1 MNKLKNRAIILLY
14 ILIALFLF
22 IPFFLSIHSNITL
35 LHDCSNYMVNTLS
48 AFSDNNFY
56 VESNFYWRA
65 RMVVMFLVFIPINIA
80 YHFFHIESIDLLLKI
95 HAGTLSL
102 IPILLAIFSAN
113 LFNRGNQKYLGVIPL
128 LLLSI
133 GIFPVLP
140 YACCEAYIAVF
151 VSLIFFQYFYL
162 DINFK
167 KYDYIIFVFI
177 SLSLF
182 NLHEMIVPFYLIILW
197 TYLKNKNKTKL
208 LTFGLICHSL
218 AVLLYTIWAFTPIGP
233 NLLGSNAILATTYAF
248 SPIFFLGSKINPYIF
263 YYIFS
268 IIILI
273 INYFSKNI
281 KLPIFISFI
290 LLLVALFNIHN
301 YSFHILTWYRF
312 VCIYILI
319 VFCIFLLIKKDT
331 LKLNNFCKNSIPFL
345 VTTLFL
351 GNVFLCYIS
360 FLYIDFK
367 KELIETS
374 KEEIYYMQ
382 DAKDRFNK
390 FGYFYPAHVEQF
402 AYSIL
407 TINSAKNIGKTKGMI
422 ISHINHKD
430 VKPVYYEDTVRCQIG
445 ALSAKIK
452 TKFYDITEITK
463 QLEERKD

>member
-1 MNKLKNRAIILLY
+1 MDKLKNKAIILLY
-14 ILIALFLF
+14 IVIALFLF
-22 IPFFLSIHSNITL
+22 IPFFLSIYSNITL
-35 LHDCSNYMVNTLS
+35 LHDSSNYMVNTLS
-48 AFSDNNFY
+48 AFSNDNFY
-56 VESNFYWRA
+56 VENNFYWRA

-113 LFNRGNQKYLGVIPL
+113 LFNRANQKHLGIIPL

-162 DINFK
+162 DINLK
-167 KYDYIIFVFI
+167 KYDYIIFVLI

-197 TYLKNKNKTKL
+197 TYLKNKKKTKL

-233 NLLGSNAILATTYAF
+233 NLLGSNALLSTVYAF
-248 SPIFFLGSKINPYIF
+248 YPIFFLGKKINPYLL

-273 INYFSKNI
+273 VNYFSKNI
-281 KLPIFISFI
+281 KTPIFISFTFLI
-290 LLLVALFNIHN
+290 ITLVNINN
-301 YSFHILTWYRF
+301 YSFYLFTSYRF
-312 VCIYILI
+312 VCIYLLLL
-319 VFCIFLLIKKDT
+319 FCIFLLIKKDN
-331 LKLNNFCKNSIPFL
+331 LNLDTFCKNSIPFL

-351 GNVFLCYIS
+351 GNVFLCYFS

-367 KELIETS
+367 KELIEAS
-374 KEEIYYMQ
+374 KENIYYME
-382 DAKDRFNK
+382 DAEDRFNK
-390 FGYFYPAHVEQF
+390 FGYFYPAHTEQF

-422 ISHINHKD
+422 ISHTNNKD
-430 VKPVYYEDTVRCQIG
+430 VKPVYYKDTVRCQIG

-463 QLEERKD
+463 QLEERKE